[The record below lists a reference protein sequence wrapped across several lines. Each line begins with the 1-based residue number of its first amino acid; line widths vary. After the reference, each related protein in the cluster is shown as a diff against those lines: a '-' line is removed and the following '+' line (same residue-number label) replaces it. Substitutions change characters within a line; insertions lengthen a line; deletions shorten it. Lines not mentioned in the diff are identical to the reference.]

1 MITNGKCFELDNWI
15 FSFSLKYPCPFRY
28 LRKYYLFYDGKYY
41 HNPSN
46 NHLILDSKIDLW
58 LYIKHSQFRSEFCI
72 LSIVFFTSHQFF
84 FSDLIQ
90 ATIREEFADCTVLT
104 IAHRLNTI
112 MDSSKVM
119 VLAAGKILE
128 FDSPQNLL
136 KNRQSAFFSMAKDAG
151 LVGSQDS

>member
-1 MITNGKCFELDNWI
+1 MVLT
-15 FSFSLKYPCPFRY
+15 
-28 LRKYYLFYDGKYY
+28 
-41 HNPSN
+41 
-46 NHLILDSKIDLW
+46 DLPTA
-58 LYIKHSQFRSEFCI
+58 LLC
-72 LSIVFFTSHQFF
+72 TSPQFF

>member
-1 MITNGKCFELDNWI
+1 M
-15 FSFSLKYPCPFRY
+15 
-28 LRKYYLFYDGKYY
+28 
-41 HNPSN
+41 
-46 NHLILDSKIDLW
+46 W

>member
-1 MITNGKCFELDNWI
+1 MSKKGR
-15 FSFSLKYPCPFRY
+15 S
-28 LRKYYLFYDGKYY
+28 YDGFKYVVVATNTQPTNVL
-41 HNPSN
+41 HVCFSSP
-46 NHLILDSKIDLW
+46 
-58 LYIKHSQFRSEFCI
+58 
-72 LSIVFFTSHQFF
+72 QFF

>member
-1 MITNGKCFELDNWI
+1 
-15 FSFSLKYPCPFRY
+15 
-28 LRKYYLFYDGKYY
+28 
-41 HNPSN
+41 
-46 NHLILDSKIDLW
+46 
-58 LYIKHSQFRSEFCI
+58 
-72 LSIVFFTSHQFF
+72 
-84 FSDLIQ
+84 
-90 ATIREEFADCTVLT
+90 
-104 IAHRLNTI
+104 

>member
-1 MITNGKCFELDNWI
+1 MFYKSAFLIYLPI
-15 FSFSLKYPCPFRY
+15 FF
-28 LRKYYLFYDGKYY
+28 
-41 HNPSN
+41 
-46 NHLILDSKIDLW
+46 I
-58 LYIKHSQFRSEFCI
+58 
-72 LSIVFFTSHQFF
+72 

>member
-1 MITNGKCFELDNWI
+1 MAKYWI
-15 FSFSLKYPCPFRY
+15 FFKYQLCFTH
-28 LRKYYLFYDGKYY
+28 LLF
-41 HNPSN
+41 
-46 NHLILDSKIDLW
+46 
-58 LYIKHSQFRSEFCI
+58 
-72 LSIVFFTSHQFF
+72 LSRTSPQFF